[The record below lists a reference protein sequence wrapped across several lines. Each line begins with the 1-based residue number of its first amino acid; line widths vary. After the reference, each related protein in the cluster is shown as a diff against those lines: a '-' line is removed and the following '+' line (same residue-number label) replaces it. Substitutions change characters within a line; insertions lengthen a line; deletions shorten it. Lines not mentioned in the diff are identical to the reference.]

1 MIRKRFFL
9 VGVLVLV
16 TFIAIGGYSLVAQ
29 ASSYDDGFQAG
40 KIDAKDDI
48 SMVNVLWGALWGPV
62 NLAYVFL
69 TQPTIPAERMV
80 FLDSKNDDYKR
91 GYMAGYKEAQ
101 QQQRLM
107 YSATGASIWVLLG
120 FFAIF

>member
-1 MIRKRFFL
+1 MMKKRFFL
-9 VGVLVLV
+9 VGMLFIL
-16 TFIAIGGYSLVAQ
+16 TFITIGGYSLVAQ
-29 ASSYDDGFQAG
+29 AASYDDGFQAG
-40 KIDAKDDI
+40 KVDAKDDI

-69 TQPTIPAERMV
+69 TQPTIPAERMM
-80 FLDSKNDDYKR
+80 FLDSKSDDYKR
-91 GYMAGYKEAQ
+91 GYMAGYKEIQ

-120 FFAIF
+120 FFAVF

>member
-1 MIRKRFFL
+1 VIRNRFFL
-9 VGVLVLV
+9 VGLLVLV

-48 SMVNVLWGALWGPV
+48 SMVSVLWGALWGPV

-91 GYMAGYKEAQ
+91 GYMAGYKETQ

>member
-1 MIRKRFFL
+1 MIRNRFFL
-9 VGVLVLV
+9 VGLLVLV

-48 SMVNVLWGALWGPV
+48 SMVSVLWGALWGPV

-91 GYMAGYKEAQ
+91 GYMAGYKETQ

>member
-91 GYMAGYKEAQ
+91 GYMAGYKETQ

>member
-1 MIRKRFFL
+1 MVRNRFFL
-9 VGVLVLV
+9 AGLIVVMA
-16 TFIAIGGYSLVAQ
+16 FMAIGGYSLVVQ

-40 KIDAKDDI
+40 KTDAKDDI

-69 TQPTIPAERMV
+69 TQPTIPAERMI

-91 GYMAGYKEAQ
+91 GYMAGYKETQ

>member
-1 MIRKRFFL
+1 MNKNRFFL
-9 VGVLVLV
+9 VGLVIVVTLV
-16 TFIAIGGYSLVAQ
+16 TIGSYNLAVQ
-29 ASSYDDGFQAG
+29 AALYDDGFQDG
-40 KIDAKDDI
+40 RLDAKDDV

-69 TQPTIPAERMV
+69 TQPTIPAERMI
-80 FLDSKNDDYKR
+80 FLDSKKDDYKR
-91 GYMAGYKEAQ
+91 GYMAGYKDMM

-120 FFAIF
+120 FFAFI